1 MFWVKI
7 SMFEKETS
15 ENLVR
20 ARRREAQCGF
30 SLLSAAK
37 RGQSHWNKFS
47 EKAKNSRTAVEIFFK
62 QMPFVLLRAP
72 TVKEKT
78 KYFLGECKL

>member
-37 RGQSHWNKFS
+37 RGHAIEKVL
-47 EKAKNSRTAVEIFFK
+47 EKARK
-62 QMPFVLLRAP
+62 
-72 TVKEKT
+72 TVP
-78 KYFLGECKL
+78 